1 VTPRDGNDVDVLVL
15 LEQRLGVERLLE
27 RRLGEVDLVGDAAA
41 VDLDLHHVRLLL
53 LQARLADLRVGKHA
67 HDGAVLADALELARD
82 ARAVVGRV
90 LLRVL
95 GEGLLL
101 AAVPVLVEAALDLV
115 GQVLGPHS
123 GERAQAARRLDV
135 ADDTDDDHR
144 RRLDDRDGLDDL
156 TLVHLRAG
164 AVEVA
169 HDVRHAGLVAH
180 HGREVDRL
188 LGVVLGEPAASRAS
202 ALRLCG
208 SSVCGWRR
216 CRCVFIGLS
225 LCARRVAISL
235 VTYRSSLSSTCPS
248 PAFLSAFSLL
258 CHCRHATLTTSPF
271 RGGGPRAC
279 AAGSRCGRLWV
290 RGTGER
296 RPG

>member
-115 GQVLGPHS
+115 GQVLGPHG

-188 LGVVLGEPAASRAS
+188 LGVVLGEPAAGRAS

-208 SSVCGWRR
+208 SSVCGWRS
-216 CRCVFIGLS
+216 CRYVFIGVPLCACPVAFSPQPARHIPQLRLVHLPVSRISLS
-225 LCARRVAISL
+225 LLPPLPLSPRRNTHDFTFPRWRAARLRGRKPVW
-235 VTYRSSLSSTCPS
+235 PS
-248 PAFLSAFSLL
+248 VGQ
-258 CHCRHATLTTSPF
+258 RN
-271 RGGGPRAC
+271 G
-279 AAGSRCGRLWV
+279 
-290 RGTGER
+290 
-296 RPG
+296 